1 MANKERRVVSH
12 SWILGRKHTTTTKNY
27 PLLRTP
33 QHWMPGNGWRGWSR
47 GVDAHEAAGGKRLVS
62 AQGLES
68 RRRERWGRRWSH
80 KESKHPLTAEQQTPT
95 SSWVAPR
102 AVPRHLHH
110 TVFEKFC
117 SCPSPSSQRA
127 LYPLR
132 RLGMMDLGDI

>member
-80 KESKHPLTAEQQTPT
+80 KESKHPLTAEQQIPRLPGWLPGLSPGTCT
-95 SSWVAPR
+95 TLCLRSSAP
-102 AVPRHLHH
+102 ALHPAH
-110 TVFEKFC
+110 SAPFTLSDGLV
-117 SCPSPSSQRA
+117 
-127 LYPLR
+127 
-132 RLGMMDLGDI
+132 